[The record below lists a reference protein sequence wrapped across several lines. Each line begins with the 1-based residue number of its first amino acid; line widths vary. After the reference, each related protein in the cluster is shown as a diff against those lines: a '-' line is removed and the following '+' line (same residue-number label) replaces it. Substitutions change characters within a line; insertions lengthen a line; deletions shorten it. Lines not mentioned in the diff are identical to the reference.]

1 MLFDMLRFTET
12 VMDEINEFTITLL
25 TLTCITSDRMVEI
38 SDLTQKIWQQLELYT
53 VRTDEIQNPYPSHIS
68 LPPNFWTNS
77 PQRHLWSLP
86 CVAQA
91 LLQAWLLLVYFMVW
105 HWQVTVWCDDL
116 SSCYQV
122 STVGLLSAFIVTKT
136 FSPFYIWFRFNT
148 LNLKNECV
156 ASGAHVHQQN
166 DTG

>member
-38 SDLTQKIWQQLELYT
+38 SDLTQKIWQQLELYA

-91 LLQAWLLLVYFMVW
+91 LLQAWLLLVYFMPW
-105 HWQVTVWCDDL
+105 GKIIDGELSIFFLWDL
-116 SSCYQV
+116 ITLWLGTII
-122 STVGLLSAFIVTKT
+122 STTMAMGIGVVLIA
-136 FSPFYIWFRFNT
+136 
-148 LNLKNECV
+148 LNLWAV
-156 ASGAHVHQQN
+156 SIAYLV
-166 DTG
+166 